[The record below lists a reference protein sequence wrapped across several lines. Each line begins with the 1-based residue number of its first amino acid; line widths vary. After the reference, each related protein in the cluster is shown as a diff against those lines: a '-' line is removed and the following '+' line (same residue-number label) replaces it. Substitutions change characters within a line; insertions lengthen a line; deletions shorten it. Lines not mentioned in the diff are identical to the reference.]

1 MANQITYNPYRA
13 INELQQQ
20 MDRLWKER
28 NAAQTSET
36 NWHPVV
42 DIFETEGELVLLS
55 ELPGLQDS
63 DFKLSIENN
72 VLTLSGERKLNNG
85 NQYKVYRQERPSGTF
100 QRSFSL
106 PANFDASKVNANF
119 QQGILRIS
127 LPKKAEARPR
137 EISVKMA

>member
-20 MDRLWKER
+20 MERLWNER
-28 NAAQTSET
+28 NSNQGRET
-36 NWHPVV
+36 NWHPVI
-42 DIFETEGELVLLS
+42 DIFETENELVLLS

-72 VLTLSGERKLNNG
+72 VLTLSGERKLVSG
-85 NQYKVYRQERPSGTF
+85 NQYKVYRQERPIGTF

-119 QQGILRIS
+119 EQGILRIS

-137 EISVKMA
+137 EITVKTV

>member
-20 MDRLWKER
+20 MERLWQER
-28 NAAQTSET
+28 SNAQSRET
-36 NWHPVV
+36 NWQPVV
-42 DIFETEGELVLLS
+42 DIFETEAELVLLS

-63 DFKLSIENN
+63 DFKLSVENN
-72 VLTLSGERKLNNG
+72 VLTLSGERKLGNG
-85 NQYKVYRQERPSGTF
+85 NQYKVHRQERPSGTF

-106 PANFDASKVNANF
+106 PANFDASRVNANF

-137 EISVKMA
+137 EIPVKTV

>member
-28 NAAQTSET
+28 NAAQTAET

-137 EISVKMA
+137 EITVKMA